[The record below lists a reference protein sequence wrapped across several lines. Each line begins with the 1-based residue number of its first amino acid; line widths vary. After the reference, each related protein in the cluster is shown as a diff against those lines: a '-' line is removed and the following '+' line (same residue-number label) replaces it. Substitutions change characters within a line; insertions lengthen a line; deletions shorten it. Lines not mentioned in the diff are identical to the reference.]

1 MNAIFFLLALLTVGS
16 LVAIGYGI
24 AVGSPLGII
33 LSIIGVFVF
42 MGLGF
47 TLKRKKRAQ
56 QS

>member
-1 MNAIFFLLALLTVGS
+1 MNALFFLLAVLTVAS

-24 AVGSPLGII
+24 AIASPLATI

-47 TLKRKKRAQ
+47 TLKRKLRA
-56 QS
+56 SNS